1 MLGSIY
7 VYACV
12 CTYVFNHIN
21 EKEAM
26 SLKESKERHMKFGG
40 VGRTG
45 KVEIIIL

>member
-7 VYACV
+7 VYASV
-12 CTYVFNHIN
+12 HMYLTTLMR
-21 EKEAM
+21 KEAM
-26 SLKESKERHMKFGG
+26 SLKESKERYMEFGG